1 MLPLHHAIRIVI
13 KIRFR
18 SQGMNAKN
26 NIVSGIAAGIVILL
40 GLVAINMIV
49 NWIIP
54 ADMSMYGVKS
64 C

>member
-1 MLPLHHAIRIVI
+1 
-13 KIRFR
+13 
-18 SQGMNAKN
+18 MNAKN